1 MIYFIKT
8 QHKIDRYHSAMV
20 RLVSGGEEPEQS
32 FIFIKGEMT
41 IELILK
47 LVFIKEKL
55 FRTTKSRLE
64 RANENPL

>member
-1 MIYFIKT
+1 
-8 QHKIDRYHSAMV
+8 MV